1 MTTESVR
8 CAHCSLPVPPGL
20 FEEEAEHQFCC
31 AGCRIVYE
39 TLQSHGLQRYYD
51 LVEADEDG
59 DARPATTSGR
69 GFREFDHEDFAER
82 YVETVEGESRIT
94 FYLEG
99 VHCAACVWLVEKL
112 PSILSGLKESRLD
125 LGRSLV
131 QLRWNPELVQLSQ
144 IAVALDRLG
153 YPPHPV
159 VEGEEQL
166 RRRAESRTALMRI
179 AVAGALAG
187 NVMAIAFALYGGFL
201 SGMDDLYRNF
211 FRWTALVLTFG
222 SLAWPGRVFF
232 RGAYASLRTR
242 TPNMDLPI
250 ALGIGA
256 GFLGGS
262 WNTITGEGEVYF
274 ESVAI
279 LVFFLLCGRF
289 VQQKQQRRAY
299 ESLELMHAL
308 TPGAA
313 IRILEDG
320 QEEVPILS
328 LAAGD
333 VIQVLGGETVP
344 ADGILRTGPTSFDL
358 KVLSGETKAQEM
370 QVGDPVYAGSINLG
384 AKVEMEVSASGE
396 ESRVGRLLQLVE
408 DYAKRPGGLVRMA
421 DRISGTFTV
430 VVLILAFLTFFGWRA
445 AASPDA
451 LEHAIALLIVACP
464 CALGLATPLAVV
476 AAVGRAARNGILVKG
491 GDALERLSKPGIL
504 LLDKTGTISQGSVS
518 VVEWQGSEDWAATIA
533 ALESHASHPFALAL
547 QQLTPEDAWPQLTEV
562 EVLPGKGVH
571 GKRDGI
577 LHRVGSPTWLRSLG
591 IEVPETALEALTAKG
606 LSPVVAWREASADGP
621 EPQLELLGIGDP
633 LQPDAHAVIQ
643 DLQQQGWDLRILSGD
658 HPRVVAAVAQELGL
672 ADDAH
677 AGEMSPEAKLAQV
690 EAILQEESK
699 QEHPRPVVMVGDGW
713 NDAAALA
720 AADVGIAVH
729 GSAEASLAAADAF
742 LANPG
747 MSGIAQL
754 LHGAERTVQVIRRNL
769 AVSLSYNALGVGL
782 AITGLLNPLVAA
794 VLMPLSSLTV
804 VSIAWRS
811 RTFASR

>member
-1 MTTESVR
+1 
-8 CAHCSLPVPPGL
+8 
-20 FEEEAEHQFCC
+20 
-31 AGCRIVYE
+31 
-39 TLQSHGLQRYYD
+39 
-51 LVEADEDG
+51 
-59 DARPATTSGR
+59 
-69 GFREFDHEDFAER
+69 
-82 YVETVEGESRIT
+82 
-94 FYLEG
+94 
-99 VHCAACVWLVEKL
+99 
-112 PSILSGLKESRLD
+112 
-125 LGRSLV
+125 
-131 QLRWNPELVQLSQ
+131 
-144 IAVALDRLG
+144 
-153 YPPHPV
+153 
-159 VEGEEQL
+159 
-166 RRRAESRTALMRI
+166 
-179 AVAGALAG
+179 
-187 NVMAIAFALYGGFL
+187 
-201 SGMDDLYRNF
+201 
-211 FRWTALVLTFG
+211 
-222 SLAWPGRVFF
+222 
-232 RGAYASLRTR
+232 
-242 TPNMDLPI
+242 DLPI

-370 QVGDPVYAGSINLG
+370 QVGDPVFAGSINLG

-430 VVLILAFLTFFGWRA
+430 VVLILAFLTYFGWRA
-445 AASPDA
+445 AESPAA

-518 VVEWQGSEDWAATIA
+518 VVEWQGPEDWAATIA

-547 QQLTPEDAWPQLTEV
+547 QQLQPEEAWPSLTEV
-562 EVLPGKGVH
+562 EVLPGKGVF
-571 GKRDGI
+571 GKRDGN
-577 LHRVGSPTWLRSLG
+577 LYRVGSPTWMRSLG
-591 IEVPETALEALTAKG
+591 VDVPQAALEELTAKG
-606 LSPVVAWREASADGP
+606 LSPVVAWRDAPTTNQTSE
-621 EPQLELLGIGDP
+621 LELLGIGDP

-672 ADDAH
+672 PEDAH
-677 AGEMSPEAKLAQV
+677 AGEMSPEDKLARV
-690 EAILQEESK
+690 ETILEEESR

-742 LANPG
+742 LSSPG
-747 MSGIAQL
+747 MGGIAQL

-769 AVSLSYNALGVGL
+769 VVSLSYNALGVGL
-782 AITGLLNPLVAA
+782 AVTGVLNPLVAA

>member
-20 FEEEAEHQFCC
+20 YEEEAEHQFCC
-31 AGCRIVYE
+31 AGCRIVFE

-82 YVETVEGESRIT
+82 YVESNEGESRIT

-131 QLRWNPELVQLSQ
+131 QLRWNPELISLSQ

-166 RRRAESRTALMRI
+166 RRRAESRSALMRI

-222 SLAWPGRVFF
+222 ALAWPGRVFF
-232 RGAYASLRTR
+232 RGAYASLVTR

-274 ESVAI
+274 ESVAV

-320 QEEVPILS
+320 
-328 LAAGD
+328 
-333 VIQVLGGETVP
+333 
-344 ADGILRTGPTSFDL
+344 
-358 KVLSGETKAQEM
+358 
-370 QVGDPVYAGSINLG
+370 
-384 AKVEMEVSASGE
+384 
-396 ESRVGRLLQLVE
+396 
-408 DYAKRPGGLVRMA
+408 
-421 DRISGTFTV
+421 
-430 VVLILAFLTFFGWRA
+430 
-445 AASPDA
+445 
-451 LEHAIALLIVACP
+451 
-464 CALGLATPLAVV
+464 
-476 AAVGRAARNGILVKG
+476 
-491 GDALERLSKPGIL
+491 
-504 LLDKTGTISQGSVS
+504 
-518 VVEWQGSEDWAATIA
+518 
-533 ALESHASHPFALAL
+533 
-547 QQLTPEDAWPQLTEV
+547 
-562 EVLPGKGVH
+562 
-571 GKRDGI
+571 
-577 LHRVGSPTWLRSLG
+577 
-591 IEVPETALEALTAKG
+591 
-606 LSPVVAWREASADGP
+606 
-621 EPQLELLGIGDP
+621 
-633 LQPDAHAVIQ
+633 
-643 DLQQQGWDLRILSGD
+643 
-658 HPRVVAAVAQELGL
+658 
-672 ADDAH
+672 
-677 AGEMSPEAKLAQV
+677 
-690 EAILQEESK
+690 
-699 QEHPRPVVMVGDGW
+699 
-713 NDAAALA
+713 
-720 AADVGIAVH
+720 
-729 GSAEASLAAADAF
+729 
-742 LANPG
+742 
-747 MSGIAQL
+747 
-754 LHGAERTVQVIRRNL
+754 
-769 AVSLSYNALGVGL
+769 
-782 AITGLLNPLVAA
+782 
-794 VLMPLSSLTV
+794 
-804 VSIAWRS
+804 
-811 RTFASR
+811 